1 MFDFNFANEQR
12 TVDLLNLAKLE
23 TQIELVFLVLRND
36 GTKRVYSIKQIE
48 WRFVLTYGKVNL
60 NIELGAF
67 ESNTSL
73 LNNLE
78 SRKRNSVGILQV
90 LYIYLWGWCLKCL
103 QIELDLY
110 PKGNIQL
117 LPERLLN
124 EQLSKERKYKDIDTI
139 SFYEYSSEWWND
151 FKEIQNSFDKRSI
164 KIYAETEDG
173 YYFHFNI
180 DFFLFLEP
188 QKYIFF

>member
-1 MFDFNFANEQR
+1 M
-12 TVDLLNLAKLE
+12 
-23 TQIELVFLVLRND
+23 VLRND

-90 LYIYLWGWCLKCL
+90 LNFKVS
-103 QIELDLY
+103 LD
-110 PKGNIQL
+110 
-117 LPERLLN
+117 
-124 EQLSKERKYKDIDTI
+124 
-139 SFYEYSSEWWND
+139 
-151 FKEIQNSFDKRSI
+151 
-164 KIYAETEDG
+164 
-173 YYFHFNI
+173 
-180 DFFLFLEP
+180 
-188 QKYIFF
+188 